1 MGLSDFEIS
10 QKELGSDADDVLEL
24 FQEAQ
29 AELDGEFFIQID
41 QPGQRTGTKK
51 CVLPLIY
58 FSIR

>member
-1 MGLSDFEIS
+1 
-10 QKELGSDADDVLEL
+10 
-24 FQEAQ
+24 
-29 AELDGEFFIQID
+29 